1 MLVAVVGWG
10 WVLAAAA
17 AAAPVEPGPGAM
29 LDVTVSETAEA
40 VEVRVFL
47 ASDLDPGSVE
57 VQLDDSQVVVVARDA
72 DGRRRRSR
80 PVKVS
85 APLEEGDS
93 RADYGPDGW
102 LTVTVPKRVRSPG
115 RPRNS

>member
-1 MLVAVVGWG
+1 
-10 WVLAAAA
+10 LAATAA
-17 AAAPVEPGPGAM
+17 GAPVERAPDAA

-57 VQLDDSQVVVVARDA
+57 VQLGDRQVVVVARDA
-72 DGRRRRSR
+72 EGHRLRSA
-80 PVKVS
+80 PIKVS

-102 LTVTVPKRVRSPG
+102 LTVTVPKRVRG
-115 RPRNS
+115 RAPRS

>member
-1 MLVAVVGWG
+1 LAVVGWAI
-10 WVLAAAA
+10 AATA
-17 AAAPVEPGPGAM
+17 AAAPIERAPGAA

-57 VQLDDSQVVVVARDA
+57 VQLGDRQVVVVARDA
-72 DGRRRRSR
+72 DGHRRRSR
-80 PVKVS
+80 PITVS

-102 LTVTVPKRVRSPG
+102 LTVKVPKRVRGRSP
-115 RPRNS
+115 SS